1 MKKLF
6 LHSYHSDSGAIFK
19 DVERYSIPKDYGNV
33 LNEVDAINKTIGLL
47 DRSYLGKILVQGK
60 DSLDLLNRIS
70 TNDLQY
76 LSIGTV
82 CDTIFVTP
90 KGRMIDYCRIIS
102 IGENQFILICSF
114 INTNHLMDW
123 INRFIILEDVELKDV
138 TNEYVWLT
146 LLGPQ
151 CKAFLNKYSKS
162 AISEGD
168 DAIWLEY
175 NSVHFPAFKNT
186 NFIVSA
192 YNFCF
197 TNTEAKQI
205 FTDLLTSIHE
215 WNGSL
220 IGDTAFQI
228 IRIESG
234 MPDWGTEITEDY
246 NPHEARLLNAVSFT
260 KGCYTGQE
268 VIARLD
274 TYDKVQKY
282 LMIFEFDSIIDQ
294 ETPIDV
300 YLDDEK
306 IGILTSYIFNPIDEI
321 YIGLGYIKKMY
332 SNQNDLF
339 IELNIVKEHKDS
351 SLLMEN
357 YLKDPIPSRRI
368 PARFKNPPMAY

>member
-1 MKKLF
+1 MKNLF
-6 LHSYHSDSGAIFK
+6 LHTFHSDNGAEFK
-19 DVERYSIPKDYGNV
+19 QVEEYSIPGNYGNV
-33 LNEVDAINKTIGLL
+33 LNEFDAINNTLGLL
-47 DRSYLGKILVQGK
+47 DRSYLGKILVKGK

-90 KGRMIDYCRIIS
+90 KGRMIDYCRIINS
-102 IGENQFILICSF
+102 GENQFILICSF

-138 TNEYVWLT
+138 TDDYVWLT

-151 CKAFLNKYSKS
+151 SHSFLNKYSKLE
-162 AISEGD
+162 ISEGD
-168 DAIWLEY
+168 DSIWLDID
-175 NSVHFPAFKNT
+175 SIHFPAFKNT

-197 TNTEAKQI
+197 SKTEADQI
-205 FTDLLTSIHE
+205 FADIIGSIHE

-220 IGDTAFQI
+220 VGDAAFQI

-282 LMIFEFDSIIDQ
+282 LMNIETEVTIDQ
-294 ETPIDV
+294 DTPMDIF
-300 YLDDEK
+300 LEDEL
-306 IGILTSYIFNPIDEI
+306 IGKLTSYVYNPLSGT
-321 YIGLGYIKKMY
+321 YIGLSYIKKMY
-332 SNQNDLF
+332 ANQNDLY
-339 IELNIVKEHKDS
+339 IELEIVKEKVNVKSAEDINLELQKS
-351 SLLMEN
+351 
-357 YLKDPIPSRRI
+357 SRRI
-368 PARFKNPPMAY
+368 PAKLKMPVTAY